1 MLLWNFQEA
10 GRADGKEIPS
20 ITLERMISRN
30 SDAARKTCL
39 VFPGCSCLCKVLR
52 WGYEPLP
59 EEVKGWA
66 QPTRRIR
73 FMKFNQIPCPKDVA
87 QSFSND
93 FLQRVPQHPNNH
105 QQPSTNATKTYQ
117 EIYQE
122 QDQHLEDLVKTWSK
136 FGRFGL
142 LVRCPFL
149 ERRRTGL
156 AEECQAKAKAKT
168 ILARS
173 NGVCVKA
180 RAKNIYLFTTYSTS
194 KPYGLCS
201 RSWAGLCRSAPTAQ
215 PAPGF
220 AMPGLMSR
228 RLPWRFAGLKQRSH
242 TLCLFI

>member
-20 ITLERMISRN
+20 TTLERMISRN

-105 QQPSTNATKTYQ
+105 QQPSTNATKS
-117 EIYQE
+117 
-122 QDQHLEDLVKTWSK
+122 KTSTWRIWSK
-136 FGRFGL
+136 LGQNLVASDSLWGVRFWNAAELDL
-142 LVRCPFL
+142 LKSAKPKP
-149 ERRRTGL
+149 RRKQFSRDPMVYVL
-156 AEECQAKAKAKT
+156 KPVLR
-168 ILARS
+168 IS
-173 NGVCVKA
+173 
-180 RAKNIYLFTTYSTS
+180 TYSLLILLPNLTDYALEVEQVCAAQLPLLNRLQVS
-194 KPYGLCS
+194 
-201 RSWAGLCRSAPTAQ
+201 LCRAWCPDVC
-215 PAPGF
+215 PGGSQ
-220 AMPGLMSR
+220 A
-228 RLPWRFAGLKQRSH
+228 
-242 TLCLFI
+242 

>member
-1 MLLWNFQEA
+1 MHLMLLWNFQEA

-20 ITLERMISRN
+20 TTLERMISRN
-30 SDAARKTCL
+30 SDAARKTCR

-122 QDQHLEDLVKTWSK
+122 QDQHLEDLVKTWSLQNPCEVSV
-136 FGRFGL
+136 FGMPPNWTCWRVPSQSQG
-142 LVRCPFL
+142 
-149 ERRRTGL
+149 E
-156 AEECQAKAKAKT
+156 
-168 ILARS
+168 
-173 NGVCVKA
+173 N
-180 RAKNIYLFTTYSTS
+180 N
-194 KPYGLCS
+194 S
-201 RSWAGLCRSAPTAQ
+201 REIQWC
-215 PAPGF
+215 
-220 AMPGLMSR
+220 M
-228 RLPWRFAGLKQRSH
+228 
-242 TLCLFI
+242 C